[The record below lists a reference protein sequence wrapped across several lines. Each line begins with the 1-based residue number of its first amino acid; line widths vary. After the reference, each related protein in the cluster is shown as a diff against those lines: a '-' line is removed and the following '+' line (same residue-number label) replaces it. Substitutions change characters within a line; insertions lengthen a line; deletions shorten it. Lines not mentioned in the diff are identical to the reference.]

1 MKKSKIVLVLSI
13 LIVGFISTSCANKS
27 NQEKKVNSQVKEN
40 VQVKENIVKTGKI
53 AQLKSSYVCYV
64 NDRYMGSEQ
73 IPVAVNGK
81 TYYGC
86 CGGCVE
92 KLKKNLG
99 NVRFAKDPLTG
110 AKVDKATAFIV
121 MKPHANGAVLYFESE
136 DNYNK
141 YSKL

>member
-1 MKKSKIVLVLSI
+1 MKTNKLRLVLSL
-13 LIVGFISTSCANKS
+13 LIVGFISTSCADKS

-40 VQVKENIVKTGKI
+40 VQVKENIVKSSKT

-73 IPVAVNGK
+73 IPVAVNDK

-121 MKPHANGAVLYFESE
+121 LKPHANGAVMYFESE
-136 DNYNK
+136 DNYK
-141 YSKL
+141 KFTR